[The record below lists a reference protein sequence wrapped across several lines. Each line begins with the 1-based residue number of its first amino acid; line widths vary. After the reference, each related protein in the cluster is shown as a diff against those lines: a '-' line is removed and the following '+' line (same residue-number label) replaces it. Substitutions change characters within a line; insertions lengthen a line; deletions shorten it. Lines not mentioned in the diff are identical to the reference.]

1 MSNLEELLD
10 MFQLSIPFT
19 KDDLKK
25 VKKKVLMLH
34 PDKHVHN
41 PNIHAIYEKYKNA
54 YLKLESLSQMV
65 IKNGSNIVDDIDS
78 SFRDFIKDKNLSKEE
93 FHKKFNHMFENVY
106 LKEED
111 DGYDNWFK
119 SNEGIYDKNNIESS
133 RQKII
138 QQNQLIQKKKDD
150 LDTYSRETFS
160 DLKNAHMNTLIDVEV
175 NEVLKQ
181 KETFRTVEE
190 LKTHRNNK
198 IQLKSKEESQKIL
211 QSTYKKDT
219 HDSLKLAFQYK
230 EQEEKI
236 NERQKNYISRFLMVQ
251 NS

>member
-1 MSNLEELLD
+1 
-10 MFQLSIPFT
+10 
-19 KDDLKK
+19 
-25 VKKKVLMLH
+25 
-34 PDKHVHN
+34 
-41 PNIHAIYEKYKNA
+41 
-54 YLKLESLSQMV
+54 
-65 IKNGSNIVDDIDS
+65 
-78 SFRDFIKDKNLSKEE
+78 
-93 FHKKFNHMFENVY
+93 MFENVY

>member
-34 PDKHVHN
+34 PDKHINN
-41 PNIHAIYEKYKNA
+41 PDIHDIYEKYKNS
-54 YLKLESLSQMV
+54 YTKLLSLSQMV
-65 IKNGSNIVDDIDS
+65 IKNKNNIVEDINT

-93 FHKKFNHMFENVY
+93 FHEKFNHMFENIY
-106 LKEED
+106 LKEN
-111 DGYDNWFK
+111 DGYEEWLK

-138 QQNQLIQKKKDD
+138 QQNKLIKKKKDD
-150 LDTYSRETFS
+150 LDTYSIETFS
-160 DLKNAHMNTLIDVEV
+160 DLKNAHMNTLIDIEE

-181 KETFRTVEE
+181 KETFRNVEE

-198 IQLKSKEESQKIL
+198 IQIKSKEESQKIL
-211 QSTYKKDT
+211 QSNYKNDT
-219 HDSLKLAFQYK
+219 HNSLTLSFQYK
-230 EQEEKI
+230 EQEEKM
-236 NERQKNYISRFLMVQ
+236 NERQKKYISRFLMVN